1 MLGIMIVVEKCLLR
15 RIFGTKEKEQGVTLR
30 GLSVDSILC

>member
-15 RIFGTKEKEQGVTLR
+15 RIFGTKEKEAGCYVTR
-30 GLSVDSILC
+30 IEC